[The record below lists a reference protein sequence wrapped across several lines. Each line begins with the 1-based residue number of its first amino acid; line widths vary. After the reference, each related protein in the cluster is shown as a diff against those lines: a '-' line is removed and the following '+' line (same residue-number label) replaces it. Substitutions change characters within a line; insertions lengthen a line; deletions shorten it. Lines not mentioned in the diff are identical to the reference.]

1 MSSITEEAKLR
12 VQPRSSDEVPAHVFT
27 LLARKNGGLAQNR
40 FDPQFSK
47 PGNEWVLDLDH
58 RWPLMVRDTVW
69 TINASTSLR
78 IMVWLHQPN
87 CGPARSKCSRH
98 EARLRDF
105 TQAAKPL
112 LDRESRSSSTNS
124 TASSFS
130 TAYLSLPST
139 VVKIA
144 RTTTEVLLSFSTAS
158 PIAYFPMHPSS
169 PSLW

>member
-1 MSSITEEAKLR
+1 MSSITEEAKLW

-40 FDPQFSK
+40 FDPQFSR
-47 PGNEWVLDLDH
+47 PWNDWVLDLDN

-69 TINASTSLR
+69 TIKTAGFASTSLR

-105 TQAAKPL
+105 TRAAKAL
-112 LDRESRSSSTNS
+112 LDRESRSSSTKS

-130 TAYLSLPST
+130 TAYLSLPSR
-139 VVKIA
+139 VVKI
-144 RTTTEVLLSFSTAS
+144 TN
-158 PIAYFPMHPSS
+158 HDG
-169 PSLW
+169 SLF